1 MLPRTASSTHDRPTA
16 VVIERDPSDASAL
29 SATLSRQGFTVTEAY
44 DGFDGLDAVA
54 LHRPELITIE
64 ADLPGMDGF
73 ETVRRIRQISDAVIV
88 IITNED
94 AETAIVEGFRSGA
107 DDYVLKPI
115 GPFALRARIEAHLR
129 RARSSASTTPGAEP
143 AWMEHGP
150 IQLHTASRRAHVN
163 GRDRGLTRSEFDILS
178 TLMRAKDQVFSKT
191 ALALVLRD
199 SNGLTGQHI
208 TNHDRHAVE
217 VHVMNLRRKLADDGR
232 EPQWIETVR
241 GLGYRLAPVSDQQI
255 AGIFTPMS
263 ARPVLA
269 VV

>member
-1 MLPRTASSTHDRPTA
+1 MRSSPASTSHDRPTA
-16 VVIERDPSDASAL
+16 VVIERDAADAAAL
-29 SATLSRQGFTVTEAY
+29 STALARQGFMVTEAY
-44 DGFDGLDAVA
+44 DGYDGLDAVI

-88 IITNED
+88 ILTTD
-94 AETAIVEGFRSGA
+94 SAETAIVEGFRSGA

-115 GPFALRARIEAHLR
+115 GPFALRARIEAHMR
-129 RARSSASTTPGAEP
+129 RARANAPTAPAAEA
-143 AWMEHGP
+143 AWLEHGP
-150 IQLHTASRRAHVN
+150 IQLHTASRRAHIG

-191 ALALVLRD
+191 QLALVLRD

-217 VHVMNLRRKLADDGR
+217 VHVMNLRRKLADGPRD
-232 EPQWIETVR
+232 PQWIETVR

-263 ARPVLA
+263 ARPVLTA
-269 VV
+269 V